1 MESPHRGASSRRSPA
16 SRRFLRPL
24 TTSSAPLSSTRFK
37 ESNDEEGFE
46 ALKKAGTRVAFISA
60 NAWDPE
66 IGAHSQQHA
75 QSIQGGGSRIP
86 PSLSIRFVCGVS
98 DLCGGAVRCVCGRV
112 FCVLCLLC
120 LCRER
125 DCEEMRRGIGGM

>member
-1 MESPHRGASSRRSPA
+1 M
-16 SRRFLRPL
+16 
-24 TTSSAPLSSTRFK
+24 
-37 ESNDEEGFE
+37 
-46 ALKKAGTRVAFISA
+46 AFISA

-75 QSIQGGGSRIP
+75 QSIQGGGGRIP
-86 PSLSIRFVCGVS
+86 LRSIYTLRVVWCVLTCVAVQCGACA
-98 DLCGGAVRCVCGRV
+98 DAC
-112 FCVLCLLC
+112 FVLCLLC